1 MQKFS
6 IMEKKY
12 YFSRFFLATFL
23 LTIICVC
30 SNAQNSAVSSKVSK
44 HLATLVTKYSED
56 TSKERGSA
64 QTVSALVTLTTPCEA
79 SVFFSKYG
87 CKLIDRVGRIY
98 IVDIPLDK
106 VVALSQN
113 DTIERIEAE
122 RMPHLAMDVTPQQV
136 NATGIYAADNLP
148 QAFTGAGVVAGVF
161 DCYYDFTHPAFQDA
175 NGDLR
180 VKYYY
185 DFHWPNS
192 DSSLGHALET
202 AAEIAAHEHSRN
214 TRNHIHGTHVMG
226 VMAGSAVNGQ
236 LQGMAPETDIY
247 AVDFN
252 SDREEFEGQAGP
264 TSATAVLGF
273 KYIFDKAEQENKPC
287 VINFS
292 SCEAVTLTSQRTL
305 EGEALQALVGP
316 GRIIV
321 SASGNYGKNK
331 CYMEKG
337 ASDYQAGT
345 GIKNGLSGGNLIDMD
360 LVTPVN
366 QLVRFDFLGMQLTG
380 GGVEGSIMFNTDS
393 ISQVNTAT
401 FTTNV
406 SMGEVQLTVELSPY
420 QDPRGTVYHI
430 HGTMPNLGYLLLC
443 GATVLLTGNGP
454 AWVYS
459 DIGFNN
465 LTNIEGVSQY
475 SFAQPG
481 HSVSWPANLPNII
494 AVGATGYKNTFTN
507 IAGQT
512 NTFMI
517 DNDFASTQPGYI
529 TKFSSCGPTFDGR
542 VKPDVV
548 APGSNINAAY
558 NSFYDNT
565 NFNDFLTST
574 LQHNGKTYHYLAQ
587 SGTSMASPVVAGVI
601 ALWLQAKPDLT
612 PAEALEAIR
621 ETSTHPDNSLEY
633 PNNSYGYGQ
642 IDAYRGLLYVMD
654 LPSRIPELSLEQPKG
669 VKFRV
674 ENRTLYVD
682 FGEENPKKVVVNIY
696 SLDGRLLLSHNNSN
710 QVNLS
715 TLKTGVYAVQVIT
728 DSRKTTGSTLIRL

>member
-1 MQKFS
+1 M
-6 IMEKKY
+6 
-12 YFSRFFLATFL
+12 
-23 LTIICVC
+23 
-30 SNAQNSAVSSKVSK
+30 
-44 HLATLVTKYSED
+44 
-56 TSKERGSA
+56 
-64 QTVSALVTLTTPCEA
+64 
-79 SVFFSKYG
+79 
-87 CKLIDRVGRIY
+87 
-98 IVDIPLDK
+98 
-106 VVALSQN
+106 ALSQN

-148 QAFTGAGVVAGVF
+148 QAFTGAGVVAGVL

-192 DSSLGHALET
+192 DGLLGHALET

-345 GIKNGLSGGNLIDMD
+345 GI
-360 LVTPVN
+360 
-366 QLVRFDFLGMQLTG
+366 
-380 GGVEGSIMFNTDS
+380 
-393 ISQVNTAT
+393 
-401 FTTNV
+401 
-406 SMGEVQLTVELSPY
+406 
-420 QDPRGTVYHI
+420 
-430 HGTMPNLGYLLLC
+430 
-443 GATVLLTGNGP
+443 
-454 AWVYS
+454 
-459 DIGFNN
+459 NN

-517 DNDFASTQPGYI
+517 DNDFASTQPGCI

-621 ETSTHPDNSLEY
+621 ETSTHPDISLEY